1 MSKWAVVIAACL
13 IWPGAACA
21 GQATSQFQVGITI
34 TGKPAAAPAGANAA
48 TAPAQTTT
56 EPAATEKKLTTQTRN
71 SRTRS
76 RRQMSTFGTA
86 APPVTSR

>member
-1 MSKWAVVIAACL
+1 MSKWAIVAAACL
-13 IWPGAACA
+13 IWPAAACA

-34 TGKPAAAPAGANAA
+34 TGKPAAPTPANAA
-48 TAPAQTTT
+48 AAPAQTTT